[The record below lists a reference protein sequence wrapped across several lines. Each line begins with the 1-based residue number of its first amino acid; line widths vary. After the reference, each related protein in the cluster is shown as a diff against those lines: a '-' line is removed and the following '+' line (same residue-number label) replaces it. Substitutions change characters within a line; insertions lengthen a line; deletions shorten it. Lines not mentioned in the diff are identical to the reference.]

1 MSFQEYGNFLKS
13 NKVIYKTRQAD
24 LVRRVGKNIQK
35 AVEKYFFKPSRFLI
49 MKRKILHILA
59 QKPGKTGSGIFL
71 QALLKEASKKN
82 YEQSVI
88 MGISQKD
95 QIESFGF
102 CEDIKLFPVRFETE
116 KLPFPV
122 VGMSDVMP
130 YQSTRYQDMTDEMLK
145 QWKSAFQKQIDK
157 AINEF
162 QPDLIISHH
171 M

>member
-1 MSFQEYGNFLKS
+1 
-13 NKVIYKTRQAD
+13 
-24 LVRRVGKNIQK
+24 
-35 AVEKYFFKPSRFLI
+35 
-49 MKRKILHILA
+49 
-59 QKPGKTGSGIFL
+59 
-71 QALLKEASKKN
+71 
-82 YEQSVI
+82 

-162 QPDLIISHH
+162 QPDSTRNERRECESRIATILDRLSSTRTSSRVESNL
-171 M
+171 

>member
-1 MSFQEYGNFLKS
+1 
-13 NKVIYKTRQAD
+13 
-24 LVRRVGKNIQK
+24 
-35 AVEKYFFKPSRFLI
+35 
-49 MKRKILHILA
+49 
-59 QKPGKTGSGIFL
+59 
-71 QALLKEASKKN
+71 
-82 YEQSVI
+82 

-171 M
+171 MWILSIFTKVLFPEIPLYVISHGTGLRQLKLAKQFSQDVIFGSKKIDHVFASYENISSKTRLVMNEGNASRELRPY